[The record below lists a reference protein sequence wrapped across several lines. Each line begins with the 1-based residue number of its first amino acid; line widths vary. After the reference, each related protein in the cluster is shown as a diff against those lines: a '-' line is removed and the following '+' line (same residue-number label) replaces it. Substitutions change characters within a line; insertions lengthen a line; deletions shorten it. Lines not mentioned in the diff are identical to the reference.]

1 MNQNKDGY
9 IVECNAW
16 NLKEFSYDCE
26 DTEDSSKITKIFC
39 LVCKHIGYP
48 NGWLSPEW
56 VN

>member
-48 NGWLSPEW
+48 NG
-56 VN
+56 